1 MRKRCDGRWL
11 MGKWHCRDGAVT
23 NERGIMKQDEVVIR
37 TVYAMNQLMDIK
49 RLEKM
54 IEDERVKVAR
64 HLRLHVET
72 VKGVRDEIARFV
84 ASESDE
90 VKQIGDLCELIKGLD
105 RIIEYEEVR
114 AI

>member
-1 MRKRCDGRWL
+1 
-11 MGKWHCRDGAVT
+11 
-23 NERGIMKQDEVVIR
+23 MKQDEVVIR
-37 TVYAMNQLMDIK
+37 TIYAMNQLMNVK
-49 RLEKM
+49 GLERDV
-54 IEDERVKVAR
+54 EAERVKVAR
-64 HLRLHVET
+64 RLKLHVET
-72 VKGVRDEIARFV
+72 VKGVRAEIARLV